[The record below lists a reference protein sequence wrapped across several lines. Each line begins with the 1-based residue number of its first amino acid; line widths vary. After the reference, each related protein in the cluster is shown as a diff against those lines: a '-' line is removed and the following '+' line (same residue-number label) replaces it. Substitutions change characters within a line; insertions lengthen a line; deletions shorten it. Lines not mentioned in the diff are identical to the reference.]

1 MRPGPHLYWPRR
13 ACVER
18 HSRRRVGGG
27 GGRRGRP
34 ARPPPGAPPAPC
46 GDRHGRRGAACPVRG
61 GPALPRP
68 RRRDL
73 HAADV
78 CLRRD
83 LPDAQ
88 RRPGA
93 PSRARAGDLS
103 GEDRSRPRA
112 RRAARPAA
120 AARARS
126 AGRDRPRRPGARV
139 VALDLVLCPPR
150 DGGVPA
156 PAPARAVPA
165 RRGADVRRLRHR
177 RDRLLGDPDRP
188 AVVRRRAGRPGPWR
202 PGPAAHDARARG
214 GVLEGRLGASL
225 RCPWRQSARRHALAA
240 LRDIP
245 DGRAPAARGRPRAG
259 RGGVDVCDHAR
270 LRARLPRR
278 ALRRRPDRR
287 RGAHRVDPARGAAR
301 GARGARP
308 EPGAA
313 ATRTGGPG
321 MRRAPVDEPNPTERE
336 REQDEEMP
344 SVGMTRKRFVLGCLL
359 ILGVVALLYYGVPRL
374 AGLDATWH
382 RIEQG
387 DPWWLGLALA
397 FCALSF
403 GGYVVLLRY
412 VFAVGGAR
420 LGVRES
426 YEITMASL
434 AATRIFAAGGA
445 GGIALTAW
453 AMRRAGMAARTV
465 AERTMVFLVLT
476 YVVYMAVMLVTGVLL
491 RVGVLPGAAPFGLTV
506 VPAVFAGIAI
516 LLTLLLSLT
525 PTDLR
530 RRVERAAGGEGR
542 LAPVAAEAAT
552 LAATMSAAVRP
563 SIDHLRGRD
572 PAILGSIAY
581 WGFNVGVLWASFR
594 AFGEAPPW
602 SIVVMGYFVG
612 MLGNLLP
619 LPGGVGGVDGGMIG
633 AFIGFG
639 VDSGLAVVAVLTY
652 RAIAFWLPTIP
663 GAIAF
668 FQLRRTVARWREE
681 REGERRRGATAVARA
696 GRNSAAPSGY
706 YTK

>member
-78 CLRRD
+78 GLRRD

-103 GEDRSRPRA
+103 GEDRSRARA

-126 AGRDRPRRPGARV
+126 AGRDRPRRPGARL
-139 VALDLVLCPPR
+139 VALDLVLRPAR

-156 PAPARAVPA
+156 PAPAGAVPA

-202 PGPAAHDARARG
+202 SGAAAHDARARG

-225 RCPWRQSARRHALAA
+225 RCPGRKSARRHALAA

-245 DGRAPAARGRPRAG
+245 DGRAPAARGRPLARR
-259 RGGVDVCDHAR
+259 RGLDVCDHAR

-278 ALRRRPDRR
+278 ALRRRPDRG

-301 GARGARP
+301 GPRGGGAQ
-308 EPGAA
+308 PGAA
-313 ATRTGGPG
+313 ATRPGGPG
-321 MRRAPVDEPNPTERE
+321 MRRAPVDEPNPTQRDRDEE
-336 REQDEEMP
+336 EEMP
-344 SVGMTRKRFVLGCLL
+344 SVGMTRKRFVLGCPL

-387 DPWWLGLALA
+387 DPWWLALALA

-403 GGYVVLLRY
+403 GGYVVLFRY
-412 VFAVGGAR
+412 VFAEGGAQ
-420 LGVRES
+420 LGLRES

-453 AMRRAGMAARTV
+453 AMRRAAMAARTV

-542 LAPVAAEAAT
+542 LARFAAKAAT
-552 LAATMSAAVRP
+552 LPATMSAAVRQ
-563 SIDHLRGRD
+563 SIDHVRAGD

-581 WGFNVGVLWASFR
+581 WGFNVAVLWASFR

-668 FQLRRTVARWREE
+668 FQLRRTVAKWREE